1 VRRFAYAAVS
11 GRMTHHNASI
21 PVLAEDT
28 ARSHLVWITDLLP
41 DAMAETISALVEEG
55 SVVMKKLWNQG
66 QLRLVLV

>member
-1 VRRFAYAAVS
+1 MFLMNALS
-11 GRMTHHNASI
+11 GRLQHRQDEEG
-21 PVLAEDT
+21 PPFE
-28 ARSHLVWITDLLP
+28 DLLP